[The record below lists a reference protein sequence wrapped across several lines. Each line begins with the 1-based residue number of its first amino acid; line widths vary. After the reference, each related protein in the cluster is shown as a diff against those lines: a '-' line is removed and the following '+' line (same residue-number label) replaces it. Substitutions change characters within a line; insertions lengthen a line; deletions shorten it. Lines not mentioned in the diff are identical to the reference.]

1 MSINRCDL
9 CYELIV
15 KPCQNSYVFDTGLPN
30 TTHTM
35 VLEDMHGN
43 IFTEVNVP
51 DGVSGEW
58 TIHADQYPEGMFNEF
73 SGTYEVYFTLGAS
86 GGIDGDLTP
95 LTIDGTEYQCILIKV
110 KNVTVV
116 YD

>member
-15 KPCQNSYVFDTGLPN
+15 EPCQSSYVFPTGLPSE
-30 TTHTM
+30 THTM

-43 IFTEVNVP
+43 IFTEISVP
-51 DGVSGEW
+51 DGSGNW
-58 TIHADQYPEGMFNEF
+58 TIHADMYPDGMFNQF
-73 SGTYEVYFTLGAS
+73 SGTYEVHFVYGV
-86 GGIDGDLTP
+86 GGIDDASVPVTV
-95 LTIDGTEYQCILIKV
+95 DETEYQCILIKV
-110 KNVTVV
+110 KNATLI